1 VTLATAT
8 ARSSLYSF
16 TAFIWSAVVLV
27 AITPL
32 LIRHLGA
39 EGYGIYALTIA
50 TVGFVGL
57 LEFGMGTSLV
67 QLLAT
72 RFARNE
78 DEEARATI
86 GASIVFYMVVGVAGT
101 SIAVS
106 IGLLFTSRLFS
117 LSNEATADARFAFVV
132 AGLAFF
138 FSSLTK
144 SFSSIQLAL
153 QRYDVVA
160 KVRIL
165 FATAT
170 GLGVVALLFAG
181 FGLRAIVLLNA
192 LAEPLSLLT
201 YFVLGRRSVRGLT
214 MWPLWDT
221 PRLRR
226 LLTFSGWVFV
236 SSTSGLFLF
245 QLDRIFL
252 GTLASVELVTYYAVP
267 GSVASYIYAA
277 TVTVS
282 SVAIPVSASLASQQ
296 KTDQLAQLYIRATR
310 LVAVFILSIS
320 IPAFVFAHEIL
331 LEWIGPEMAERSGDV
346 FRVLILTYVALALT
360 VVPFNVLVGAGRPRI
375 PAIINLVMAV
385 LNVALVFVLIPR
397 YELMGAA
404 VAYLGSVVI
413 FPAATLYIERRFLR
427 LSRSPWRALL
437 PRLVAPAAVQAG
449 VCLAVLPLIDNL
461 ATLVAALVVSPAV
474 FGLTYVVLGGADSND
489 AALVRSLLGSVRS
502 AFGRY
507 AA

>member
-1 VTLATAT
+1 MTLATAT
-8 ARSSLYSF
+8 ARGSLYSF
-16 TAFIWSAVVLV
+16 AAFIWSAVVLV

-39 EGYGIYALTIA
+39 ESYGIYALTIA
-50 TVGFVGL
+50 MVGFVGL

-67 QLLAT
+67 QLVAT
-72 RFARNE
+72 HFARNE
-78 DEEARATI
+78 NDEARAAL
-86 GASIVFYMVVGVAGT
+86 GASIVFYIAVGIVGA
-101 SIAVS
+101 SVAVS

-117 LSNEATADARFAFVV
+117 LSSEGTADARFAFVV
-132 AGLAFF
+132 AGIAFL

-170 GLGVVALLFAG
+170 GLGVVALLAAG
-181 FGLRAIVLLNA
+181 YGLRAIVLLNA
-192 LAEPLSLLT
+192 LSEPLSLLT
-201 YFVLGRRSVRGLT
+201 YYVLGRRSVRGLSVR
-214 MWPLWDT
+214 PLWDK
-221 PRLRR
+221 PKLRR

-236 SSTSGLFLF
+236 SNTSGLFLF

-267 GSVASYIYAA
+267 GSVAGYIYAA

-282 SVAIPVSASLASQQ
+282 MVAIPVSASLASQR
-296 KTDQLAQLYIRATR
+296 KTDQLEQLYVRATR
-310 LVAVFILSIS
+310 LVTVFVLSLSI
-320 IPAFVFAHEIL
+320 PTLVFAHEIL
-331 LEWIGPEMAERSGDV
+331 LEWIGPEMAERSSDV
-346 FRVLILTYVALALT
+346 FRILILTYVALALT
-360 VVPFNVLVGAGRPRI
+360 VVPFNVLIGAGRPRI
-375 PAIINLVMAV
+375 PATINLVMAFV
-385 LNVALVFVLIPR
+385 NVVLVFLLVPR

-404 VAYLGSVVI
+404 VAYLGSVCV
-413 FPAATLYIERRFLR
+413 FPAATWYVERRFLH

-437 PRLVAPAAVQAG
+437 PRLVLPSAVQAG
-449 VCLAVLPLIDNL
+449 VCIAVLPLIDNL
-461 ATLVAALVVSPAV
+461 AAVVAALVVSPAV
-474 FGLTYVVLGGADSND
+474 FGLTYLALGGVDSND
-489 AALVRSLLGSVRS
+489 ALLIRSLVRSARS